1 MVVTRSGKNTYT
13 YKMYM
18 VLQCG
23 HRCES
28 SMVHCCACSDKR
40 PHQATYLA
48 YDQSYLSHASY
59 VGRNHHYCPTCKTA
73 PPVVKIDFSKM
84 KPKPVSAPIVFH
96 PTLEYK
102 LAETEKKLAET
113 EKKLAEQQEA
123 TKAWQEWESVYRT
136 EIEEWKECYNEAM
149 RTIDTLRQRIRD
161 PFKSAISRPNF

>member
-1 MVVTRSGKNTYT
+1 MVVTRSGKNTD
-13 YKMYM
+13 KHEAR
-18 VLQCG
+18 VHECG
-23 HRCES
+23 HTCGS
-28 SMVHCCACSDKR
+28 SMVYCCACNDIR
-40 PHQATYLA
+40 PHQATYIA
-48 YDQSYLSHASY
+48 YDQSYMSHASY
-59 VGRNHHYCPTCKTA
+59 VGRNHYYCPTCKA
-73 PPVVKIDFSKM
+73 KPPTVKIDFSKM

-113 EKKLAEQQEA
+113 EKKLADEIEA
-123 TKAWQEWESVYRT
+123 NKAWESVYRT

>member
-1 MVVTRSGKNTYT
+1 MVVTRSGKNTNIYET
-13 YKMYM
+13 R
-18 VLQCG
+18 VHECG
-23 HRCES
+23 HTCGS
-28 SMVHCCACSDKR
+28 SMVYCCACNDIR

-48 YDQSYLSHASY
+48 YDQSYMSHASY
-59 VGRNHHYCPTCKTA
+59 VGRNHYYCPTCKA
-73 PPVVKIDFSKM
+73 KPPTVKIDFSKM

-113 EKKLAEQQEA
+113 EKKLADEIEA
-123 TKAWQEWESVYRT
+123 NKAWESVYRT